1 MEEMNM
7 SNREPINEQEL
18 QQVNGGQITYCWNGK
33 TGSLGMNGVNKYK
46 LLDKE
51 AFLKVYNEMF
61 GQYSDADII
70 RVLRERGI
78 IVKP

>member
-1 MEEMNM
+1 M

-18 QQVNGGQITYCWNGK
+18 VQVNGGNITYCWDGH
-33 TGSLGMNGVNKYK
+33 TGSLGMNGNNIYM

-51 AFLKVYNEMF
+51 AFLAIYREMF

-70 RVLRERGI
+70 RRLRAEGI
-78 IVKP
+78 IKKP